1 MLITFFSLFQRGLEF
16 LDVTLQ
22 LDLLGIGF
30 LFLVFCLLLIVVKV
44 LLDGALLFLELHDL
58 LLVLLLSLLK
68 DEVSPLIDLLLGYN
82 LIVSL
87 LNRLIFRE
95 RF

>member
-1 MLITFFSLFQRGLEF
+1 MLITFFSLFQRGFEF

-44 LLDGALLFLELHDL
+44 LLDRALLFLKLHDL

>member
-1 MLITFFSLFQRGLEF
+1 M
-16 LDVTLQ
+16 
-22 LDLLGIGF
+22 
-30 LFLVFCLLLIVVKV
+30 